1 MTARHTPTPAGMHT
15 RCLLPLLALALALAS
30 LPAALRAQAPSSTA
44 SWEWRGVVPARGTLE
59 LRLVRGFVR
68 VVTVPGA
75 EGAVSVVRRGTRSD
89 PSAVRLTVDS
99 TAGRVLIED
108 RYPATL
114 SPSPRRECL
123 PPDGGRGDFWH
134 SDVRLEATVRVP
146 AGVRVVVHLMD
157 GDIDVRDVS
166 GPRSVASNQGAVR
179 GAPDVR

>member
-1 MTARHTPTPAGMHT
+1 MTARHTPTPAGTHT
-15 RCLLPLLALALALAS
+15 RCLLPLLALAFAS

-44 SWEWRGVVPARGTLE
+44 SWEWRGVVPAGGTLE

-75 EGAVSVVRRGTRSD
+75 ASAVSIVRRGTRSD

-146 AGVRVVVHLMD
+146 AGVRVEVHLMD

-166 GPRSVASNQGAVR
+166 GPRSVASNQGVVW